1 MPPAIEQSSA
11 FDTGPRSS
19 HLNGKPAKKTV
30 RPALAASLGQ
40 SRRRFVDHSGHRDLL
55 FELDQTSVDVAF
67 VLRLAGIWDCLPRA
81 QKSRI
86 KRLPLL
92 VLTSAGR
99 ISIEGDRQRR
109 R

>member
-1 MPPAIEQSSA
+1 MPRAHIQSSA
-11 FDTGPRSS
+11 LDTGPVFPQSG
-19 HLNGKPAKKTV
+19 GKPPRRPI
-30 RPALAASLGQ
+30 RPALAASLGC
-40 SRRRFVDHSGHRDLL
+40 SRRRFVDRGVHREVP
-55 FELDQTSVDVAF
+55 FELDETSVDVAF

-99 ISIEGDRQRR
+99 IAIEGGRHRR
-109 R
+109 G